1 MIVIMLHLLIFNLN
15 SFSLNSH
22 TFTCKEVL
30 RHFYFSVFSP
40 EEDSASPSS
49 PKPSPPSWTSTGSY
63 HDNLMQL
70 EPALKL
76 LIQTMTDSSG
86 DRQSVSFSKKLADI
100 TLNFLYCLL
109 QDAVL
114 LSEKAKLKG
123 GKQVNYENFLIS
135 FLIYLSYGYKVYS
148 LDIFI
153 PPFFSIEP
161 FKSSERHY
169 M

>member
-1 MIVIMLHLLIFNLN
+1 M
-15 SFSLNSH
+15 
-22 TFTCKEVL
+22 
-30 RHFYFSVFSP
+30 FSP

-49 PKPSPPSWTSTGSY
+49 PKPTPPSWTSTGSY

-76 LIQTMTDSSG
+76 LIQTMTDSAG

-123 GKQVNYENFLIS
+123 GKQVICGSNF
-135 FLIYLSYGYKVYS
+135 
-148 LDIFI
+148 
-153 PPFFSIEP
+153 
-161 FKSSERHY
+161 
-169 M
+169 